1 MMVSY
6 SRINGSDC
14 TSANSMPSVMNLIT
28 VSRVVWSLKRTL
40 QPTSRPHVTFNSSA
54 TRFETDNAAT
64 RRGCVQAIRPLKPP
78 PAAKQI
84 FGICVVLPDP
94 VSPAIMTT
102 EFARNASTI
111 SPERALMGSSGGNSI
126 RNGNGFWSGTDW
138 KQGRNVITS
147 PFMAGKIDRPPPLPA
162 ETFARVLQL
171 ASFDGRILVALAGT
185 FSFFAALDHN
195 GIGTVCGV
203 MAAGMGV
210 FELHGTNRLRQGF
223 IDGLN
228 WIIAS
233 QIGLMLTIFAYVG
246 WRIAEFDVNTFMNTL
261 PPDVMAQM
269 EAQIRAQGLP
279 LSELPRA
286 LSIVNVMLYS
296 LPALIALLYQG
307 GRALY
312 YHRRR
317 GACEALL
324 DVKG

>member
-1 MMVSY
+1 
-6 SRINGSDC
+6 
-14 TSANSMPSVMNLIT
+14 
-28 VSRVVWSLKRTL
+28 
-40 QPTSRPHVTFNSSA
+40 
-54 TRFETDNAAT
+54 
-64 RRGCVQAIRPLKPP
+64 
-78 PAAKQI
+78 
-84 FGICVVLPDP
+84 
-94 VSPAIMTT
+94 
-102 EFARNASTI
+102 
-111 SPERALMGSSGGNSI
+111 
-126 RNGNGFWSGTDW
+126 
-138 KQGRNVITS
+138 
-147 PFMAGKIDRPPPLPA
+147 MAGKIDRPPPLPA